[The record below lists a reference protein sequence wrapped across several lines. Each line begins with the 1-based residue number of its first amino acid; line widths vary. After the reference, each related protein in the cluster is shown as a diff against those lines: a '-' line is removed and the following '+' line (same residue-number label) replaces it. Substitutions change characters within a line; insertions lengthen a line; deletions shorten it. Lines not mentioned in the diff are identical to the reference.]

1 MKVFRLIS
9 SDKKT
14 GSKNDVF
21 ISLFIWYM
29 AIAFLLFLAVY
40 KETVIPKYFFFDA
53 NTIADYIQYAKSLV
67 PGDSFANTALFYK
80 VLGVGR
86 TSFVFS
92 IFAAIIIVFGFYI
105 HVKNRTNALSFID
118 IALLYFYML
127 LSVIYMTLLS

>member
-67 PGDSFANTALFYK
+67 PGDSFANTALF
-80 VLGVGR
+80 
-86 TSFVFS
+86 
-92 IFAAIIIVFGFYI
+92 
-105 HVKNRTNALSFID
+105 
-118 IALLYFYML
+118 
-127 LSVIYMTLLS
+127 

>member
-40 KETVIPKYFFFDA
+40 KGAEFIPKYFFFDA

-67 PGDSFANTALFYK
+67 PGDS
-80 VLGVGR
+80 
-86 TSFVFS
+86 
-92 IFAAIIIVFGFYI
+92 IC
-105 HVKNRTNALSFID
+105 
-118 IALLYFYML
+118 
-127 LSVIYMTLLS
+127 

>member
-40 KETVIPKYFFFDA
+40 KEAVIPKYFSLML
-53 NTIADYIQYAKSLV
+53 IQSLIIFSM
-67 PGDSFANTALFYK
+67 PK
-80 VLGVGR
+80 V
-86 TSFVFS
+86 
-92 IFAAIIIVFGFYI
+92 
-105 HVKNRTNALSFID
+105 
-118 IALLYFYML
+118 
-127 LSVIYMTLLS
+127 

>member
-53 NTIADYIQYAKSLV
+53 NTIL
-67 PGDSFANTALFYK
+67 
-80 VLGVGR
+80 
-86 TSFVFS
+86 
-92 IFAAIIIVFGFYI
+92 
-105 HVKNRTNALSFID
+105 
-118 IALLYFYML
+118 
-127 LSVIYMTLLS
+127 